1 MTTRDYVKT
10 PGTLLPGTLNEL
22 FLDGVDQFG
31 ELPAYRDPKGTE
43 WVSISHREVLERVRR
58 ASAALRSLE
67 VESGHRAAILAENRS
82 EWALADWACL
92 CSGVADVPI
101 YSTLTPHQI
110 AYILR
115 NSGVRLVFCSTRTQ
129 LDKLLEVRDACPD
142 LRWIVVMDP
151 LEETLPEGV
160 LLWDDFL
167 ERGREGAAA
176 LGEDRFR
183 EQALSVQ
190 PDDVATIL
198 YTSGTTGDPKGV
210 VLTHGN
216 LRANVD
222 QSARVLPLSEKDE
235 TLSFLPLSHVFQR
248 MVDYLLYSVGC
259 TISYARSMELVAED
273 LRLVKP
279 TIVVSVPRLY
289 EKVHARVT
297 GATGVKAAL
306 VQWAREVG
314 MAWSE
319 EMLAGRRPGL
329 VLRLVYGLADRLV
342 FRKIREAVGGRLRY
356 FVSGGA
362 PLSAEINRFFYSA
375 GIMIL
380 EGYGLTETSP
390 VTNVNSPEE
399 FRIGTVGKPVP
410 GTEIRIAED
419 GEILVRG
426 PQVMRGY
433 LDNPEATAEVL
444 TDDGWFLTGDVGE
457 IDPDGFLR
465 ITDRKKDL
473 IVTAGGKNIAPQ
485 PIENVIKRNGYVD
498 QVVMIG
504 DRRPFSIV
512 LVVPAFD
519 RLEEWA
525 RGKGVATGDRKA
537 LLEDP
542 QVHRLMESEVLGTVS
557 DLPRYEQPKKVGL
570 LAGEFTIESGELTP
584 SQKVRRRIVERNYA
598 DFIDAFYAPE
608 AVDQAVFSA

>member
-1 MTTRDYVKT
+1 MTTRDYVHT

-58 ASAALRSLE
+58 ASASLRSLE

-129 LDKLLEVRDACPD
+129 LDKLLEVRDECPD

-297 GATGVKAAL
+297 GATGAKAAL

-390 VTNVNSPEE
+390 VTNVNSPEA

-444 TDDGWFLTGDVGE
+444 TEDGWFLTGDVGE
-457 IDPDGFLR
+457 IDQDGFLR

-485 PIENVIKRNGYVD
+485 PIENVIKRNTYVD

-504 DRRPFSIV
+504 DRRPFSVV

-537 LLEDP
+537 LLQDP

>member
-115 NSGVRLVFCSTRTQ
+115 NSGVRLVFCSTRIQ
-129 LDKLLEVRDACPD
+129 LDKLLEVRDSCPD

-151 LEETLPEGV
+151 LEETIPEGV

-259 TISYARSMELVAED
+259 TISYARSMDLVAED

-289 EKVHARVT
+289 EKVYARVT

-314 MAWSE
+314 LAWSE
-319 EMLAGRRPGL
+319 EMLAGRRPGP

-390 VTNVNSPEE
+390 VTNVNSPEA

-457 IDPDGFLR
+457 IDQDGFLR

-525 RGKGVATGDRKA
+525 RGKGVTTGDRKA

-542 QVHRLMESEVLGTVS
+542 QVHRLMESEVLGSVS

>member
-10 PGTLLPGTLNEL
+10 PGNLVPGTLNEL
-22 FLDGVDQFG
+22 FLEGVDRFG
-31 ELPAYRDPKGTE
+31 ESPAYRDPRGTE

-58 ASAALRSLE
+58 ASASLRSLG
-67 VESGHRAAILAENRS
+67 VERGHRAAILAENRS

-92 CSGVADVPI
+92 CSGVADVPV
-101 YSTLTPHQI
+101 YATLTPPQI

-115 NSGVRLVFCSTRTQ
+115 NSGARLVFCSTRAQ
-129 LDKLLEVRDACPD
+129 LDKVLEIRDGCPD

-151 LEETLPEGV
+151 LEGDLPEGV
-160 LLWDDFL
+160 LRWDAFL

-183 EQALSVQ
+183 EEALSVQ
-190 PDDVATIL
+190 PEDVATIL

-210 VLTHGN
+210 VLTHRN

-222 QSARVLPLSEKDE
+222 QSSRVLPLGEEDE

-279 TIVVSVPRLY
+279 TVVVSVPRLY
-289 EKVHARVT
+289 EKVYARVT

-319 EMLAGRRPGL
+319 EMLAGRRPGP
-329 VLRLVYGLADRLV
+329 VLRMVYGLADRLV

-362 PLSAEINRFFYSA
+362 PLSAEVNRFFYSA

-457 IDPDGFLR
+457 IDQDGFLR

-485 PIENVIKRNGYVD
+485 PIENVIKRNTYVD

-504 DRRPFSIV
+504 DRRPFSVV

-542 QVHRLMESEVLGTVS
+542 QVQRLMETEVLGSVS

-608 AVDQAVFSA
+608 AVERAVFAA